1 MHRSKSGLTQLACSA
16 LFVAP
21 LALWAPVHRA
31 EASEPTES
39 DSGALEEIVITAE
52 HREETLHDVPIAV
65 TAFSSD
71 DLEKL
76 DLADPTGLAA
86 QTPSLEIKGTQGES
100 KPNVFIRG
108 VGNNDF
114 NATASG
120 AVGFY
125 ADQVYQGLPSAQ
137 LFQMFDLDRVEI
149 LRGPQGTL
157 YGRNTTGGAINFIS
171 RQPDGTTNGEFEVT
185 YGRFSEAELHGAV
198 QFPIAE
204 NLSTRIAAVYHSTE
218 GDEFND
224 FTGAHVG
231 GLKSYALRDI
241 TRWTPTS
248 NQTWTVNVHA
258 ARYDG
263 NGPRYHFIPVNN
275 GEYPEDVLPLIG
287 VTPPYHEGSDW
298 WSGSWD
304 LPQSERV
311 ENIGASVTGVIKWDF
326 ATLTTISAFEKVNA
340 YVLYDSDAS
349 PLNYVDVAYGDKS
362 WMATQEI
369 RLASAGNAPLSWQT
383 GLYFYRDHLNA
394 DNDFDIA
401 HFARTL
407 FDEPPNPN
415 DPNAPAYYVQKYAQP
430 TSSIA
435 LFGSGTYH
443 FSDAWQA
450 TLGARWTDDHKS
462 IEYQTY
468 QYEPATI
475 GTIPLIDVSR
485 DNAWNN
491 FSESAS
497 LNYAFSRS
505 AMAYVS
511 FNRGYKSG
519 AYNGSP
525 IFDPDTVRAV
535 NPEFVNAY
543 ELGTKTEWLDK
554 RLTVN
559 VAAFYNDYKDLQV
572 FRFVPDPTT
581 GVPTAVLDNAAS
593 AEVEGVEIEIQSRP
607 VRQLHIEVGASF
619 MDAKYKSFIE
629 QEGDAAAG
637 SPQIDY
643 SGNRLVGAPA
653 THLNSTVEYEF
664 LLPNGF
670 RLVPRAQV
678 DYSSTIYF
686 DSSNNPLLAQSG
698 YMLINGAL
706 RLENPGQHYFISAW
720 IKNAANKA
728 YATDALDLSN
738 FGLDVAVHGAPRTYG
753 VTINYRFD

>member
-1 MHRSKSGLTQLACSA
+1 MKKTNRRPLEVIENVT
-16 LFVAP
+16 VATA
-21 LALWAPVHRA
+21 LALCLPVQHCGAA
-31 EASEPTES
+31 EAET
-39 DSGALEEIVITAE
+39 DALQEIVITAE
-52 HREETLHDVPIAV
+52 HREESLQDVPIAV
-65 TAFSSD
+65 TAFSRD
-71 DLEKL
+71 EIDKL
-76 DLADPTGLAA
+76 GLQDPTGLAA

-137 LFQMFDLDRVEI
+137 LFQMFDLERVEV

-171 RQPDGTTNGEFEVT
+171 RQPDGTTNGDFELT
-185 YGRFSEAELHGAV
+185 YGRFDEVDVHGAI
-198 QFPIAE
+198 QFPIAGT
-204 NLSTRIAAVYHSTE
+204 LSTRIAGVYRSTE
-218 GDEFND
+218 GDEIND

-241 TRWTPTS
+241 TLWTPYETQS
-248 NQTWTVNVHA
+248 WTLNMHA

-263 NGPRYHFIPVNN
+263 NGPRYHFIPLNN
-275 GEYPEDVLPLIG
+275 GAYPESVLPIIG

-298 WSGSWD
+298 WSGNWD
-304 LPQSERV
+304 LPQTERV
-311 ENIGASVTGVIKWDF
+311 DNIGASLTGVIKWDF
-326 ATLTTISAFEKVNA
+326 ATLTSISAYEKVNA

-349 PLNYVDVAYGDKS
+349 PLDYVDVAYGDKS
-362 WMATQEI
+362 WMASEEV
-369 RLASAGNAPLSWQT
+369 RLASATNSALSWQT

-394 DNDFDIA
+394 SNDFDIA

-407 FDEPPNPN
+407 FGELPNPN
-415 DPNAPAYYVQKYAQP
+415 DPTAPANYVQRYAQP

-435 LFGSGTYH
+435 IFGSGTYQ
-443 FSDAWQA
+443 FNDAWKG
-450 TLGARWTDDHKS
+450 TIGARWTDDHKS

-475 GTIPLIDVSR
+475 GTIPLINVGLANS
-485 DNAWNN
+485 WNN
-491 FSESAS
+491 FSESGS
-497 LNYAFSRS
+497 LDYAFSKN

-511 FNRGYKSG
+511 VNRGFKSG

-525 IFDPDTVRAV
+525 IFDPSTVRAV

-543 ELGTKTEWLDK
+543 ELGTKTQWFEN

-559 VAAFYNDYKDLQV
+559 VAAFYNDYRDLQV

-593 AEVEGVEIEIQSRP
+593 AEVKGVEIELQTRP
-607 VRQLHIEVGASF
+607 FRELRVELGASF

-629 QEGDAAAG
+629 QEGDAAVG
-637 SPQIDY
+637 SPQIDF

-653 THLNSTVEYEF
+653 THFNSVVEYTIDM
-664 LLPNGF
+664 PGGF
-670 RLVPRAQV
+670 RLVPRAEV
-678 DYSSTIYF
+678 VYSSTVYF

-698 YMLINGAL
+698 YTLINGSL
-706 RLENPGQHYFISAW
+706 RLESSAGHYFVSAW
-720 IKNAANKA
+720 IKNAANRA

-738 FGLDVAVHGAPRTYG
+738 FGLDIAVHGAPRTYG
-753 VTINYRFD
+753 VTLNYRFE